1 MRRGTARALT
11 RAHKG
16 ALALIGALTLV
27 WAVAAQLSAQSPEG
41 GKVEETEAHALMQKV
56 IDRINWY
63 YEAEVAS
70 RYRSRMRREVRRFHA
85 NGDVEN
91 ESFGDYEVFPIEGEP
106 FERLFMINGRL
117 LSEEEQGWEAER
129 EAEFRKEVIERR
141 KAGALPED
149 DGSTDSIVFDDALIA
164 RYHFTLEGEETFRNR
179 PSYRISFRPRPG
191 RLPVVRR
198 IDYALNSARG
208 FVWVD
213 RATFEPARVEF
224 ELIEPVR
231 LWWGLL
237 GVINRARGSL
247 DRRPILGDD
256 DVWARIQLESYSD
269 TRVLFSRTL
278 RREFRTWRDFEAVE
292 P

>member
-1 MRRGTARALT
+1 MRWRRTGFVLPGIVALV
-11 RAHKG
+11 
-16 ALALIGALTLV
+16 GALTLAS
-27 WAVAAQLSAQSPEG
+27 AVATRLSAQSREG
-41 GKVEETEAHALMQKV
+41 DEVDRNDAHALMERV
-56 IDRINWY
+56 IDRVNWY
-63 YEAEVAS
+63 YENEVDA
-70 RYRSRMRREVRRFHA
+70 RYRSRMRREVRRFHS
-85 NGDVEN
+85 NGDLEN
-91 ESFGDYEVFPIEGEP
+91 ESIGDYEVIPIEGEP
-106 FERLFMINGRL
+106 FERLFMINDRL

-141 KAGALPED
+141 ETGALPED

-164 RYHFTLEGEETFRNR
+164 RYHFTLEGEEPFRNR

-191 RLPVVRR
+191 RLPVNRR

-208 FVWVD
+208 LIWVD

-224 ELIEPVR
+224 ELIQPVR

-256 DVWARIQLESYSD
+256 DLWARIQLESYSD
-269 TRVLFSRTL
+269 TRVLFNRTL